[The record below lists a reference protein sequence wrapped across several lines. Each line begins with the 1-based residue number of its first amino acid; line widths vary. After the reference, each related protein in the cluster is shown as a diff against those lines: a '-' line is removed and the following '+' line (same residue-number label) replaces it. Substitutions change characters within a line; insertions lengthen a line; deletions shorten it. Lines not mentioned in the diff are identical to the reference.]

1 MHLFTL
7 CIIFKESNFPVNF
20 IITIIIVRI
29 VITVTGRGT
38 KQDLTISDNIIN
50 GISKMQFINDTSSGS

>member
-1 MHLFTL
+1 MHLFRL

-20 IITIIIVRI
+20 IITIIIVTI

-38 KQDLTISDNIIN
+38 KQIPIIADNVIN
-50 GISKMQFINDTSSGS
+50 CISKMQFTNDT